1 MKRLILTLLSTAAA
15 VTLAAQPDSLDYRGD
30 YYFSKRSQQESLPVR
45 PHHTA
50 TASPSGAPGPNTSP
64 KRT

>member
-30 YYFSKRSQQESLPVR
+30 YYFSKRSQQGP
-45 PHHTA
+45 
-50 TASPSGAPGPNTSP
+50 SPCG
-64 KRT
+64 RTTR